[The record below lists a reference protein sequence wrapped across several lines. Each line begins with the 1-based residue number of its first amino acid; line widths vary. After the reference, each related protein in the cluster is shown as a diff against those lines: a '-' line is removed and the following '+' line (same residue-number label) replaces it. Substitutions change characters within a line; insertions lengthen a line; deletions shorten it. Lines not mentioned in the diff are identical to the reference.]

1 MNEVW
6 RARPDLPL
14 LRSEPLEISARS
26 LARRE
31 MRPADEERQPEP
43 GCYTVRR
50 GMRWAGWPGYGPGMP
65 SITVPE
71 ITART
76 TTDGTAHSHGVV
88 AATGRT
94 PADALDELDAA
105 AHARASSLAEAL
117 PDGSADNA
125 GPGAWGLE
133 LVNVRLVPGPADGD

>member
-1 MNEVW
+1 M
-6 RARPDLPL
+6 A
-14 LRSEPLEISARS
+14 
-26 LARRE
+26 
-31 MRPADEERQPEP
+31 
-43 GCYTVRR
+43 
-50 GMRWAGWPGYGPGMP
+50 
-65 SITVPE
+65 SITIPE

-105 AHARASSLAEAL
+105 ARASSLAEAL

-133 LVNVRLVPGPADGD
+133 LVNVRLVPGPADGSD